1 MKADLIFDAK
11 ATLGEGAIWH
21 SQKQVLFWVDILG
34 KRFWRFDPATGQQE
48 PFEVG
53 QFVGTIVPR
62 RKGGVLLGLHR
73 GLASYNLAAKQLTM
87 LCDPEGAKPEVRFN
101 DGKCD
106 PAGRFWAGTMPTE
119 GRGPIGSLFCLFTD
133 LRCDRHSRRV

>member
-62 RKGGVLLGLHR
+62 RKGGVREHALCR
-73 GLASYNLAAKQLTM
+73 GQQSS
-87 LCDPEGAKPEVRFN
+87 DGGAGGGVGQQDNGGECQRGGGER
-101 DGKCD
+101 DWGRWG
-106 PAGRFWAGTMPTE
+106 AGP
-119 GRGPIGSLFCLFTD
+119 
-133 LRCDRHSRRV
+133 RHSK